1 MKILITEKLD
11 KTIDGFKV
19 LPIVQSCVQLINIP
33 RNACEYFVID
43 ECIDQIK
50 DKDILKEIYT
60 KIRKDGVIS
69 VIGKDINLLCQALTT
84 RTINE
89 EQFSEYATNQ
99 KQLWSLDRIINE
111 LKLCGL
117 TIINSSIQ
125 GLNYEVSATR
135 QKN

>member
-1 MKILITEKLD
+1 MKILVTEKVN
-11 KTIDGFKV
+11 KTIDGFKL
-19 LPIVQSCVQLINIP
+19 LPIIQNCIQLQGVPTNG
-33 RNACEYFVID
+33 CEYFVLD

-50 DKDILKEIYT
+50 DNNIIQQIVS
-60 KIRKDGVIS
+60 KIRKDGVLSIN
-69 VIGKDINLLCQALTT
+69 GKDINLLCQALTT
-84 RTINE
+84 RKINE

-117 TIINSSIQ
+117 TIINSNIQ
-125 GLNYEVSATR
+125 GINYEVSAIR

>member
-11 KTIDGFKV
+11 KTIDGFRV
-19 LPIVQSCVQLINIP
+19 LPIVQSCVQLVNIP
-33 RNACEYFVID
+33 RNACEYLVLD

-50 DKDILKEIYT
+50 DKDILKEIAT

-69 VIGKDINLLCQALTT
+69 VTGKDINLLCQALTT
-84 RTINE
+84 RKINE
-89 EQFSEYATNQ
+89 EQFSEYATKQ

-111 LKLCGL
+111 LKSTGL
-117 TIINSSIQ
+117 TIISSSIQ